1 MAELGQVAWPPDPIS
16 TDRLVVRQ
24 SVPGDRGALIELFA
38 SPEVGTYLGGPRQ
51 RDDLEREVPETPG
64 QRAGFF
70 VVERGGAMIGVV
82 TLDRRD
88 ATRRGHVRPEAD
100 EVELGY
106 LFLPGAWGCG
116 YATEACTAVL
126 DWLATVLPG
135 EPVVLCTQVA
145 NVASMR
151 LAAKLGFSEV
161 EQFEEYAAE
170 QWFGIWTPPT
180 APA

>member
-88 ATRRGHVRPEAD
+88 ATRRGHVRPEA
-100 EVELGY
+100 GGCQ
-106 LFLPGAWGCG
+106 GACVRGG
-116 YATEACTAVL
+116 STIQDGGLESLLVK
-126 DWLATVLPG
+126 G
-135 EPVVLCTQVA
+135 E
-145 NVASMR
+145 
-151 LAAKLGFSEV
+151 
-161 EQFEEYAAE
+161 
-170 QWFGIWTPPT
+170 
-180 APA
+180 